1 MKVVTFSHV
10 SADVWEPAGQCGG
23 RCGCCS
29 ASTQASTW
37 HCLTV
42 EVKGFTQRVPLHV
55 PPRAPPALI
64 AMAAQW
70 RTSRRPQLLC
80 TNIAALLIRWGE
92 CRLNLH
98 STCKVES
105 DVKRPRACVTVSG
118 PSTGFQHSDH
128 NFFNKSV
135 HISGSPC
142 VFPFVYSGKV
152 YTECAEWVHGGEDEG
167 KFWCSTK

>member
-1 MKVVTFSHV
+1 M
-10 SADVWEPAGQCGG
+10 
-23 RCGCCS
+23 
-29 ASTQASTW
+29 
-37 HCLTV
+37 
-42 EVKGFTQRVPLHV
+42 
-55 PPRAPPALI
+55 
-64 AMAAQW
+64 
-70 RTSRRPQLLC
+70 
-80 TNIAALLIRWGE
+80 
-92 CRLNLH
+92 
-98 STCKVES
+98 
-105 DVKRPRACVTVSG
+105 TVSG